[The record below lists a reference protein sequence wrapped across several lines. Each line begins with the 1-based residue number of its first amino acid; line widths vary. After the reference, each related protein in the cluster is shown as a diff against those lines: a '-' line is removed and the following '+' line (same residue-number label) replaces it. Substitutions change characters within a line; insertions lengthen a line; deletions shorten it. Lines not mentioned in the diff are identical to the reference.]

1 MESDGSR
8 SIIRLVQTAAEQ
20 HRLEG
25 VTEMLR
31 VVTEQMNAW
40 GTLVWLVAPGA
51 DIQAGKGRLFVP
63 AYWIPQKDI
72 RVWHELS
79 FDSMVGT
86 VLRSGKPEAISV
98 EDPRIVNPKPKF
110 ITESEARYICLAP
123 MKMPDGSDGVLEVY
137 RRADQPFTAEDA
149 DYLGQFAAVFPS
161 LLGNLSGRVGFEMV
175 DDISEIINRADDGDL
190 GQSEAFRKIVE
201 RINED
206 FSCLEIS
213 IFLEN
218 PTEEEGV
225 CRLVASHREWKE
237 PWTER
242 AEYKRGEGATGWVFG
257 TGKPVRIVDLAH
269 YLEDQTWI
277 AQEYPGLKW
286 DDSAHIRDRACDYFK
301 INDPEASPPLSW
313 LCAPVR
319 SNNTTYGAIRCAGST
334 RKPFYFDASQAKFLE
349 GIAVR
354 LGAWWQ
360 NYLRHRSKEQELRGW
375 EALTRGFDAMNRF
388 VQRQLNKH
396 TWDETLFFREAMRLA
411 HQVIPNTDNSDVR
424 LVDGN
429 ALVTAATY
437 GREWDQHPNGKNAR
451 YPLKPYGSTASY
463 LVAERKGVLVYDD
476 VEDAPHYSPNF
487 TDTRKLIL
495 APIEDGD
502 TIHGVLCI
510 RSKSPRPFPANVKLI
525 AGLLGQQLGLYH
537 SLASQ
542 IRSLQKLERL
552 NREQIETQAKTIGD
566 VHHQV
571 KSPIISSYRIAQ
583 LLIGSRSFPPAQR
596 QELERLRGL
605 CSKVTRVVRNMGMFS
620 DLSSGKPIRL
630 NRSLL
635 MRLKLLQMLR
645 DSCADHQALADPERR
660 ISFCLEEKGF
670 EELADKERIGKVLVE
685 TDWPLLEQCINNIMD
700 NAAKYSFGDTVV
712 RVWGG
717 VQSKGSELFIAVANE
732 GLEVKPDDVQK
743 LKQRGYRGQ
752 DAVSATGEG
761 SGIGLWI
768 VDEIMQAH
776 GGRLAITAT
785 QNGTTEV
792 RLVFPIIKGVE
803 KLTDAQNLVGRR

>member
-1 MESDGSR
+1 MENGGAR

-20 HRLEG
+20 THLEG

-40 GTLVWLVAPGA
+40 GTLMWLAAPGA
-51 DIQAGKGRLFVP
+51 DIPAGKGRLFVP
-63 AYWIPQKDI
+63 AYWIPQKEEI

-86 VLRSGKPEAISV
+86 VLRSGRPEAISV
-98 EDPRIVNPKPKF
+98 AEPRIVSHPPKF
-110 ITESEARYICLAP
+110 ITESEAHYVCLAP

-137 RRADQPFTAEDA
+137 RREDQAFTPEDL

-161 LLGNLSGRVGFEMV
+161 LLGNLSSRVGFEML
-175 DDISEIINRADDGDL
+175 DDISEIINRADEGNLSQRD
-190 GQSEAFRKIVE
+190 AFREIVK
-201 RINED
+201 RIDND

-218 PTEEEGV
+218 STEEEGV
-225 CRLVASHREWKE
+225 CRLIASHREWKE
-237 PWTER
+237 PWSER
-242 AEYKRGEGATGWVFG
+242 AEYKKGEGATGWVFA

-269 YLEDQTWI
+269 YNDDQAWI
-277 AQEYPGLKW
+277 EQQYPGLKW
-286 DDSAHIRDRACDYFK
+286 EDSAHIRDRACDYFK

-313 LCAPVR
+313 LCAPIR
-319 SNNTTYGAIRCAGST
+319 GSSTTYGAIRCACST
-334 RKPFYFDASQAKFLE
+334 RNPYYFDAWQSKFLE
-349 GIAVR
+349 AVGVR

-360 NYLRHRSKEQELRGW
+360 SYLRRRVMKQELAGW
-375 EALTRGFDAMNRF
+375 EALSRGFDAMNRF
-388 VQRQLNKH
+388 VQRQLNKN
-396 TWDETLFFREAMRLA
+396 TWDETAFFREVMRLA
-411 HQVIPNTDNSDVR
+411 HHVIPNTDNSDVR
-424 LVDGN
+424 LVEGN
-429 ALVTAATY
+429 ELVTAATY

-451 YPLKPYGSTASY
+451 YSLKPYGATASY
-463 LVAERKGVLVYDD
+463 LVAERKGVLIYDHI
-476 VEDAPHYSPNF
+476 EDAPYYSPDF

-502 TIHGVLCI
+502 YIHGVLCI
-510 RSKSPRPFPANVKLI
+510 RSKSPQPFPANVKLI

-542 IRSLQKLERL
+542 IRSLQVLQRK
-552 NREQIETQAKTIGD
+552 NREMIETQAKTIGD

-583 LLIGSRSFPPAQR
+583 LLIGSRSFPPSHR

-620 DLSSGKPIRL
+620 DLSSGKPPRL
-630 NRSLL
+630 HLSLL
-635 MRLKLLQMLR
+635 LRQKLLQMLR
-645 DSCADHQALADPERR
+645 DSCVDHQALADPERR
-660 ISFCLEEKGF
+660 LSFCLEEKGF
-670 EELADKERIGKVLVE
+670 EELADKERIGKILVE
-685 TDWPLLEQCINNIMD
+685 ADWPLLEQCINNIMD
-700 NAAKYSFGDTVV
+700 NAAKYSFDDTVV

-717 VQSKGSELFIAVANE
+717 VQAKGTELFIAVANE
-732 GLEVKPDDVQK
+732 GLEVKPEDVQK

-768 VDEIMQAH
+768 VDEIMEAH
-776 GGRLAITAT
+776 RGRLAVLAT
-785 QNGTTEV
+785 KNGVTEV

-803 KLTDAQNLVGRR
+803 SYRCSKSC